1 MTENSNNIISV
12 TGVSGAGKDFLL
24 IKTQERQQVEDRLPI
39 INAGTE
45 LLSMLRSKGIIT
57 EQTTRDEIKL
67 ILKEENLQGYVREI
81 VASLDPG
88 KKYIFNGHIVTK
100 SGDFLKF
107 NPEIEKEISP
117 QKYILVTAD
126 PLDII
131 KWRDFD
137 ISRKRQL
144 QTRDQIEL
152 EQVLVLSIVT
162 ALSVAMKIDL
172 TVLENNPN
180 NTKNNTDFLMSL

>member
-24 IKTQERQQVEDRLPI
+24 TKTQERQQVEDRLRI

-45 LLSMLRSKGIIT
+45 LLSTLRNKGIIT

-67 ILKEENLQGYVREI
+67 ILKEENLQGYIREI

-131 KWRDFD
+131 KWRDLD
-137 ISRKRQL
+137 LSRKRQL

-152 EQVLVLSIVT
+152 EQGLVLSIVT